1 MRRINP
7 WYLAIII
14 IWVLIGGI
22 FIVLNSKLHFSSID
36 DTNLILA
43 FISVAISILSLGL
56 ATMKSS
62 KFKGTIKC
70 WNVPAKKIIR
80 EPGVLNH
87 GEYSC
92 ISFEIDNYK
101 KEPIN
106 GIVINFRIPSKIYYK
121 EKTDV
126 NRFSVYESKQ
136 TKILTSDIIKF
147 LGNTNGDSDLIF
159 EHYFNFNE
167 WSENRVIYITI
178 AGDNI
183 RTTTFSINKDL
194 SKQLEKSTS
203 IRKINLR
210 KVKK

>member
-1 MRRINP
+1 MRRINLL
-7 WYLAIII
+7 YIII
-14 IWVLIGGI
+14 IIAWVIVGVV
-22 FIVLNSKLHFSSID
+22 FIVLNSKLHFLSID
-36 DTNLILA
+36 DTNLILGI
-43 FISVAISILSLGL
+43 ISVAISILSLGL
-56 ATMKSS
+56 ATMRQP

-70 WNVPAKKIIR
+70 WNVPSKKVTR
-80 EPGVLNH
+80 ERGVFNH

-92 ISFEIDNYK
+92 ISFEVDNYK

-121 EKTDV
+121 EKTDA
-126 NRFSVYESKQ
+126 NRFSIYESKQ

-159 EHYFNFNE
+159 EHFLNFNE
-167 WSENRVIYITI
+167 WSKNRVVYITI

-183 RTTTFSINKDL
+183 RTTTFSINKEL
-194 SKQLEKSTS
+194 SEQIAESS
-203 IRKINLR
+203 SSRMVNLP

>member
-1 MRRINP
+1 MEN
-7 WYLAIII
+7 
-14 IWVLIGGI
+14 
-22 FIVLNSKLHFSSID
+22 
-36 DTNLILA
+36 T
-43 FISVAISILSLGL
+43 VA
-56 ATMKSS
+56 
-62 KFKGTIKC
+62 
-70 WNVPAKKIIR
+70 
-80 EPGVLNH
+80 
-87 GEYSC
+87 
-92 ISFEIDNYK
+92 SFEIDNYK

-203 IRKINLR
+203 IKKINLR
-210 KVKK
+210 KDKK